1 VPSAYHVVLAVKDER
16 EDAFAAARSSIL
28 DRCARR
34 ELRPSGNPAL
44 NCPEDLI
51 MNTSTEVAVSR
62 GFNALSQGLTLEE
75 VMQRAPAVFSRTPHE
90 KLSARYTLIPTD
102 RVLNGLL
109 SAGFVPVAAQQARTK
124 SLSAVHA
131 RHVVRLR
138 RRYEAVRLKD
148 AVPEVVFL
156 NSHDGTS
163 AYQLRMGIYRVVCTN
178 GLVVSRGAFP
188 ACHVSHRGDVV
199 DDVVA
204 GALQI
209 AEQFG
214 RLAQMVERM
223 EQRVL
228 YKDEQI
234 ALAEQAMDLRF
245 PRDAIG
251 RPAALQLL
259 GCRRVE
265 DAGNDLWSVFN
276 RVQENVVAGGMHR
289 RSETGRLTRT
299 RRITSIREN
308 LRLNGALWDLATNVL
323 AA

>member
-1 VPSAYHVVLAVKDER
+1 
-16 EDAFAAARSSIL
+16 
-28 DRCARR
+28 
-34 ELRPSGNPAL
+34 
-44 NCPEDLI
+44 
-51 MNTSTEVAVSR
+51 MNTSTNVAVSR

-75 VMQRAPAVFSRTPHE
+75 VHQRAPAVFSRTPHD

-102 RVLNGLL
+102 RVLSGLL
-109 SAGFVPVAAQQARTK
+109 SAGFVPVWAHQAR
-124 SLSAVHA
+124 SRSQSVVHA

-138 RRYEAVRLKD
+138 RRYESVQLKD
-148 AVPEVVFL
+148 SLPEVVFL

-188 ACHVSHRGDVV
+188 ACHVPHRGDVV
-199 DDVVA
+199 DEVVS

-214 RLAQMVERM
+214 RLAQVVERM

-228 YKDEQI
+228 YKDEQF

-251 RPAALQLL
+251 RPSAAQLL
-259 GCRRVE
+259 GCRRLE
-265 DAGNDLWSVFN
+265 DAGNDLWSIFN
-276 RVQENVVAGGMHR
+276 RVQENVLAGGMHR

-299 RRITSIREN
+299 RRITSIRESV
-308 LRLNGALWDLATNVL
+308 RLNGALWDLAAGVL